1 MTGLGLQPGVVALAG
16 ASGLD
21 IFVQTL
27 AKALALGSLYAL
39 LALGFV
45 LIYKTTQTL
54 NFSQGA
60 LALTGTWFMSMVFI
74 DWDIPGRFM
83 GGPTWVHWFM
93 ALLVAVAVAAGL
105 GMVIERLAI
114 RPMIG
119 EPLFSMAMITLALE
133 VVLRTVSFDAVYIE
147 ARILGIP
154 WGARTFMIGGAWIPW
169 SYVAAL
175 LAALAAFAG
184 TWMFFKTRQGIA
196 MRATSFDQE
205 AAMAQGI
212 NVHRAFA
219 IAWASGAGLAAV
231 AGVFASMPPW
241 PAAGVAS
248 VDGAFFVF
256 RALPAVIL
264 GGLDSVVGALLGG
277 LIIGLVEIFAG
288 QYLSS
293 YSDVLGVGYQV
304 VVPYL
309 VMLLGLLVRPYGLF
323 GTKEIRR
330 V

>member
-60 LALTGTWFMSMVFI
+60 LALTGTWFMSMVLI

-83 GGPTWVHWFM
+83 GGPTWFHWFM
-93 ALLVAVAVAAGL
+93 ALLVAIAVTAGL

-277 LIIGLVEIFAG
+277 LIIGLVEIMAG

-293 YSDVLGVGYQV
+293 YTNVLGVGYQV